1 MVIIIIIMHKNA
13 PAECTSLQLSS
24 DTKCHDHRPPDNS
37 RDLWPL
43 SSHSQDSS
51 TLHNSAHFHISTIP
65 DNPFQIC
72 ARAGVSAGPGARP
85 GRQSCSRTRDRSRS
99 QIILREKVP
108 WPEQRSF
115 KVQTFCNISI
125 PLNWSLVAQYCL
137 TCSRL
142 Y

>member
-1 MVIIIIIMHKNA
+1 M
-13 PAECTSLQLSS
+13 P
-24 DTKCHDHRPPDNS
+24 RP
-37 RDLWPL
+37 
-43 SSHSQDSS
+43 
-51 TLHNSAHFHISTIP
+51 SAHHYSSLLTPNAMITGLLTTLGTSGLAAHIPKIPRRCITLHISTSPPSLTIH
-65 DNPFQIC
+65 FK
-72 ARAGVSAGPGARP
+72 SAPEPEPECLLVRGPGPAVRAAAGLVTGAGARLFW
-85 GRQSCSRTRDRSRS
+85 T
-99 QIILREKVP
+99 REKVP

>member
-1 MVIIIIIMHKNA
+1 MPRPSAHHYSSLLTPNA
-13 PAECTSLQLSS
+13 MITGLLTTLGTSGLAAHIP
-24 DTKCHDHRPPDNS
+24 KI
-37 RDLWPL
+37 PL
-43 SSHSQDSS
+43 I
-51 TLHNSAHFHISTIP
+51 LHNSAHFHISTIP

-72 ARAGVSAGPGARP
+72 AGARAGVSAGPGGSAPAVRAAAGLVTGAGARLFW
-85 GRQSCSRTRDRSRS
+85 T
-99 QIILREKVP
+99 REKVP